1 MKGVDFMGKTLEL
14 TADNFQNEVL
24 ESEVP
29 VLVDFWATWCGPCRM
44 VGPIVEEL
52 AADYEGKVKIGKVN
66 TENNSSLAGEYG
78 VISIPTLIIFKGGKP
93 VDQII
98 GAVPKEAIAK
108 KLEAALA

>member
-1 MKGVDFMGKTLEL
+1 
-14 TADNFQNEVL
+14 
-24 ESEVP
+24 
-29 VLVDFWATWCGPCRM
+29 
-44 VGPIVEEL
+44 VEEL